1 MIRAIWRP
9 ACSIVLIEFLQ
20 QLVSGAAAGCVYAMV
35 ALGFV
40 LIFKATGIVNFA
52 QGELMMV
59 GAFFGLTCVDIFHLP
74 YWIGAILAVA
84 AMAVFGMLLNRVL
97 LRPLAGQSTL
107 AIIMVTLGMSILL
120 RASASVIWGPET
132 VAFDSPFSRKS
143 VTLAGLVLS
152 QEHVAII
159 VATSLLVAGLFGFF
173 RFTRIGIAMQ
183 ATSENQLAA
192 YYMGIPVR
200 SIHALT
206 WGIGAATAGI
216 AGIMLAPVAFVHV
229 NMGYLGLKAFPA
241 AVLGGFGSIPGAIVG
256 GLIIGIAE
264 SLAVLYLPEG
274 FNNVAAYI
282 LLLLVLT
289 LRPEGLFGVHT
300 ARRV

>member
-1 MIRAIWRP
+1 M
-9 ACSIVLIEFLQ
+9 LTEFAQ
-20 QLVSGAAAGCVYAMV
+20 QLVSGVAIGCVYALV

-40 LIFKATGIVNFA
+40 LIFKATGVVNFA
-52 QGELMMV
+52 QGDMMMV
-59 GAFFGLTCVDIFHLP
+59 GAFMGLTFVDILHLP
-74 YWIGAILAVA
+74 YWIGALLAVL
-84 AMAVFGMLLNRVL
+84 AMALFGIVLNRVL
-97 LRPLAGQSTL
+97 LRPLSGQSTL

-120 RASASVIWGPET
+120 RAGASVVWGPET
-132 VAFDSPFSRKS
+132 VAFDSPFSRKAINI
-143 VTLAGLVLS
+143 AGLVIS

-159 VATSLLVAGLFGFF
+159 VATSLLVAILFGFF
-173 RFTRIGIAMQ
+173 RFSRLGIAMQ

-206 WGIGAATAGI
+206 WGIGAAAAGV

-229 NMGYLGLKAFPA
+229 NMGFLGLKAFPA

-256 GLIIGIAE
+256 GIVIGVAE

-282 LLLLVLT
+282 LLLLVLVI
-289 LRPEGLFGVHT
+289 RPQGLFGVAT